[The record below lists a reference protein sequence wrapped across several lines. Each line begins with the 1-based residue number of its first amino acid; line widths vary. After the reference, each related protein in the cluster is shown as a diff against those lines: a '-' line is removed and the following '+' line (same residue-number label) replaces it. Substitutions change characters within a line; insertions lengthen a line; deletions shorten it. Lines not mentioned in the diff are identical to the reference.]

1 MEIIV
6 SAFITFTISIKK
18 RIVRFSAVSGICA
31 IAGCTNPY
39 VAEMDAIWTQHEQ
52 ETRRIQTE
60 YEAASTRIAD
70 ESKACLAAISAL
82 KIGSG
87 QQITQ
92 SLPCKKD
99 TINTTETEETTLD
112 QWVYRTP
119 VGDAYLY
126 FRNGRL
132 VAKQL

>member
-1 MEIIV
+1 MKRLFALFAII
-6 SAFITFTISIKK
+6 
-18 RIVRFSAVSGICA
+18 A
-31 IAGCTNPY
+31 IAPAGCTNPY
-39 VAEMDAIWTQHEQ
+39 VAEMDAIWAQHEQ

-60 YEAASTRIAD
+60 YEAASTRIAE

-82 KIGSG
+82 KVGSG
-87 QQITQ
+87 EEITQ
-92 SLPCKKD
+92 SLPCKED
-99 TINTTETEETTLD
+99 TINTTETGQTTSD

-126 FRNGRL
+126 FRNARL